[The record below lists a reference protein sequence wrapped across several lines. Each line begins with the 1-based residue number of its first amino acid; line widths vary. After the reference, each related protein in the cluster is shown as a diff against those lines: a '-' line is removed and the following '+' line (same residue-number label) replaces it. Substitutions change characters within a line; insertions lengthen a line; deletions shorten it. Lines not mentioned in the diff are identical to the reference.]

1 MTQQNHIASN
11 TMKWLITVTV
21 MLAAMIEIIDTTIVN
36 VALQD
41 MAGSLGASA
50 EEISWVVTSYIVSS
64 AICMPLTGFFVR
76 TIGRKR
82 LLLINIIGF
91 LIFSMLCGLSASLGE
106 MIFFRIMQGIFG
118 ASLVPLS
125 QYVLRDTFPPKEQIK
140 AMAVWGVGIMAAP
153 VLGPTLGGYITDWM
167 NWRWIFYINIPVC
180 LIAIVMTVLFIS
192 ETKREKLNIDWLGL
206 FLMIIAISTLQIFL
220 DRGNNDGWLSSHFIV
235 AMLTFWLIVGIV
247 FIIRGWFN
255 PKNILNLHLFKDRNY
270 AASCILLV
278 LYTAGIFGLMT
289 IQPLIMQRFMNYSA
303 ALSGELMMPRGIA
316 AAIAMMFI
324 SPLSK
329 KLDLRLII
337 FLGITIT
344 AYGNY
349 LYAQIPLMSDTWNLM
364 YPGIIQGIGMGF
376 FFVPVSTMALQTVK
390 PQDLAEGSGMFSFFR
405 NLGTSVGTSIMVTVL
420 TQQAQVAWYSMV
432 RHIDPSNPYYQ
443 TWLQHTNWQAQD
455 PTTLAIIAQNITT
468 QANIIG
474 FNDVAYLSYLLL
486 LFCLPFICTLTKPK
500 STKLTMD
507 H

>member
-1 MTQQNHIASN
+1 MTSQSSSIST

-41 MAGSLGASA
+41 MAGSLGAST

-76 TIGRKR
+76 TLGRKR
-82 LLLINIIGF
+82 LLIVNIVGF
-91 LIFSMLCGLSASLGE
+91 LIFSMLCGLSNSLDE
-106 MIFFRIMQGIFG
+106 MVFFRIMQGIFG

-140 AMAVWGVGIMAAP
+140 AMAIWGVGIMAAP

-167 NWRWIFYINIPVC
+167 NWRWIFYINLPVC
-180 LIAIVMTVLFIS
+180 LIAIVMTLLFIS
-192 ETKREKLNIDWLGL
+192 ETKREKLKIDWIGLGL
-206 FLMIIAISTLQIFL
+206 MVLTISTLQIFL
-220 DRGNNDGWLSSHFIV
+220 DRGNNDGWLSSQFII
-235 AMLTFWLIVGIV
+235 AMLIFWTVTGLI
-247 FIIRGWFN
+247 FIFRGWFN

-278 LYTAGIFGLMT
+278 FYTAGIFGLMT
-289 IQPLIMQRFMNYSA
+289 IQPLIMQGFMNYSA

-316 AAIAMMFI
+316 AAVAMMMI
-324 SPLSK
+324 MPLAK
-329 KLDLRLII
+329 RIDLRII
-337 FLGITIT
+337 ILMGIIIT

-349 LYAQIPLMSDTWNLM
+349 LYGQIPLMVDTWHLM

-376 FFVPVSTMALQTVK
+376 FFVPVSTMALQTLK
-390 PQDLAEGSGMFSFFR
+390 PHDIAEGSGMFSFFR
-405 NLGTSVGTSIMVTVL
+405 NLGTSVGTSVMITVL
-420 TQQAQVAWYSMV
+420 SQQAQSAWNSMIK
-432 RHIDPSNPYYQ
+432 HINPSNPNYQ
-443 TWLQHTNWQAQD
+443 TWLQHNNWQAQD
-455 PTTLAIIAQNITT
+455 PTTLGIIAQNIST
-468 QANIIG
+468 QANIIA

-486 LFCLPFICTLTKPK
+486 ALSIPFIFILSKPANTGL
-500 STKLTMD
+500 SIE

>member
-1 MTQQNHIASN
+1 MTQQHPLSS

-41 MAGSLGASA
+41 MAGSLGAST
-50 EEISWVVTSYIVSS
+50 EEISWVVTSYIVSA

-76 TIGRKR
+76 TMGRRR
-82 LLLINIIGF
+82 LLLINIVGF
-91 LIFSMLCGLSASLGE
+91 LIFSMLCGLASSLNE
-106 MIFFRIMQGIFG
+106 MVFFRIMQGIFG
-118 ASLVPLS
+118 SSLVPLS
-125 QYVLRDTFPPKEQIK
+125 QYVLRDTFPPNEQVK

-180 LIAIVMTVLFIS
+180 IIAIVMVILFIS
-192 ETKREKLNIDWLGL
+192 ETKRERLNIDWIGLGL
-206 FLMIIAISTLQIFL
+206 MTLTIATLQIFL
-220 DRGNNDGWLSSHFIV
+220 DRGNNDGWLSSQFII
-235 AMLTFWLIVGIV
+235 AMLMFWVVTGLI
-247 FIIRGWFN
+247 FIFRGWFN

-278 LYTAGIFGLMT
+278 FYTTGIFGLMT
-289 IQPLIMQRFMNYSA
+289 VQPLIMQGVMNYSA

-316 AAIAMMFI
+316 AAIAMMTI
-324 SPLSK
+324 APLAK
-329 KLDLRLII
+329 RIDLRIII
-337 FLGITIT
+337 FLGIVIT

-376 FFVPVSTMALQTVK
+376 FFVPVSTMALQTLK
-390 PQDLAEGSGMFSFFR
+390 PHDLAEGSGMFSFFR
-405 NLGTSVGTSIMVTVL
+405 NLGTSVGTSVMITVL
-420 TQQAQVAWYSMV
+420 TQQAQVAWHSM
-432 RHIDPSNPYYQ
+432 IKYINPSSPNYQ
-443 TWLQHTNWQAQD
+443 LWLQHINWQAQD
-455 PTTLAIIAQNITT
+455 PTTLGVIAQSIST
-468 QANIIG
+468 QANIIA
-474 FNDVAYLSYLLL
+474 FDDVAYLSYLLL
-486 LFCLPFICTLTKPK
+486 TLSIPFIFMLKKPI
-500 STKLTMD
+500 STGLSMG